1 MNLLWEY
8 LENSLNNNT
17 LDEKSFK
24 QFEKDISEFN
34 SFLEMHQMKYHDIT
48 EEVIKDYAKILNEK
62 YKYKPTYRKLLSIKE
77 FYKYLLDKGLV
88 VKNPLHEYV
97 EIDETDKKLF
107 INMEDYNK
115 ILSEIDEE
123 DEQESIDKIIIMLL
137 YETNLKL
144 TEILKLKKIDFM
156 KYDFKSI
163 LIIRKSQMIPRSISA
178 ELSKRIKEYCYKN
191 SDENLFSQIRSLE
204 FKDKL
209 LEYGLRAKLHYNVTP
224 IMVRNAKRINEQIE
238 LEKDEV
244 NYLKKIKEVYMKIG
258 IGDD

>member
-1 MNLLWEY
+1 MDILWEY

-17 LDEKSFK
+17 LDEKSFR

-34 SFLEMHQMKYHDIT
+34 RFIEMHQMKYTDIT

-62 YKYKPTYRKLLSIKE
+62 YQYKLAYRKLLSIRE
-77 FYKYLLDKGLV
+77 FYEYLIDKCLV
-88 VKNPLHEYV
+88 VKNPLHDYV
-97 EIDETDKKLF
+97 ELDDTNKKLF
-107 INMEDYNK
+107 INIDDYNK
-115 ILSEIDEE
+115 ILNEIDEE
-123 DEQESIDKIIIMLL
+123 NEKELIDKIIIMLL

-163 LIIRKSQMIPRSISA
+163 LIIRKSQMIPKSISR
-178 ELSKRIKEYCYKN
+178 ELSEKIREYCYKH
-191 SDENLFSQIRSLE
+191 SDENLFDQVGNSE
-204 FKDKL
+204 FRNKL
-209 LEYGLRAKLHYNVTP
+209 FEYGLRAKLNYHITP
-224 IMVRNAKRINEQIE
+224 IMIRNAKRINEKIE
-238 LEKDEV
+238 LEKNEV

>member
-34 SFLEMHQMKYHDIT
+34 DFLEINEMSYEHIT
-48 EEVIKDYAKILNEK
+48 EEIIKDYAKILNEK

-77 FYKYLLDKGLV
+77 FYEYLLEKKMV
-88 VKNPLHEYV
+88 EKNPLYDYV
-97 EIDETDKKLF
+97 EVDETDKRSF
-107 INMEDYNK
+107 INIEDYKK
-115 ILSEIDEE
+115 ILTEINE
-123 DEQESIDKIIIMLL
+123 DNEKESVYKIIIMLL
-137 YETNLKL
+137 YETSLKL

-163 LIIRKSQMIPRSISA
+163 LIIKKSQMVPKSISQ
-178 ELSKRIKEYCYKN
+178 ELSEKIKKYCYEN
-191 SDENLFSQIRSLE
+191 SEENIFIKIKSAE
-204 FKDKL
+204 FKEKL
-209 LEYGLRAKLHYNVTP
+209 LEYGLRAKLSYNVTP
-224 IMVRNAKRINEQIE
+224 IMVRNAKKINEQIE
-238 LEKDEV
+238 LEKNEID
-244 NYLKKIKEVYMKIG
+244 YLKKIKEVYMKIG